1 MGDHIW
7 GHIWV
12 FVSFVAFTGLV
23 ALATWFFTRR
33 EDTNS
38 RTGFFLAGRG
48 LTFPFIAGS
57 LLLTNLSTE
66 QMVGLNG
73 QAFSYGLTVMVWEVI
88 AVVALVAMA
97 LFFLPRYLKS
107 GITTLPE
114 LMEIRY
120 DSTARTICNL
130 AFLIIY
136 ATVLLP
142 VILYS
147 GALGLLGILDMKSL
161 TGIQNDSALLW
172 MMIWLVGLI
181 GAAYA
186 LFGGLRTVVV
196 SDTFNGIGLLIGG
209 FMITFFGIA
218 FIGKSKHIGWI
229 DGCVELYREIPERFN
244 SIGGPSDPTPFWSI
258 FTGVLVIHLFYWC
271 TNQQI
276 IQRTLAAK
284 SLKEGQRGVLLCG
297 ALKLLGPLYLVV
309 PGIMAYYLATKLK
322 VEGFEN
328 LMEKPDNAYGM
339 LVRSVLPKPLV
350 GFFAAVMAGAILS
363 SFNSALNSTCTLFT
377 LDIYKKHLHKDA
389 SEREIVRVGRIFGW
403 TIALIAMLVAPLL
416 AGQDSIFGF
425 LKLMDG
431 LYAIPIFSVILMGFL
446 NKKVPAAAANFAM
459 LSGLAIIA
467 LAYFVLP
474 PLGLDAKKACGNDF
488 YFLGLVFLILVIV
501 MQIWSMVAPRREG
514 VWVQQD
520 VGAVNLKPWS
530 LAIPVGLA
538 LLILVVINY
547 ALFAD
552 FSVLWNK

>member
-1 MGDHIW
+1 MT

-12 FVSFVAFTGLV
+12 FVSFVLFTALV
-23 ALATWFFTRR
+23 ALATWFFTRK
-33 EDTNS
+33 EDTAS

-73 QAFSYGLTVMVWEVI
+73 QAYSFGLTVMVWEVV

-120 DSTARTICNL
+120 DSTTRIICNL
-130 AFLIIY
+130 VFLIFY

-147 GALGLLGILDMKSL
+147 GALGLMGILDVSGL
-161 TGIQNDSALLW
+161 TGIENRTALLW
-172 MMIWLVGLI
+172 LMVWLVGLI

-209 FMITFFGIA
+209 FMITIFGIA
-218 FIGKSKHIGWI
+218 FIGARKHVGWI
-229 DGCVELYREIPERFN
+229 RSCAELYREIPDHFN

-297 ALKLLGPLYLVV
+297 ALKLLGPLYLVL
-309 PGIMAYYLATKLK
+309 PGIMAYYLATKMN
-322 VEGFEN
+322 VAGFER
-328 LMEKPDNAYGM
+328 LRDAPDNAYGM
-339 LVRSVLPKPLV
+339 LVRLVLPAPLA
-350 GFFAAVMAGAILS
+350 GFFAAVMVGAILS

-377 LDIYKKHLHKDA
+377 LDIYKKHLRKNA
-389 SEREIVRVGRIFGW
+389 SDLEMVRIGRIFGGV
-403 TIALIAMLVAPLL
+403 IAVIAMLVAPLL
-416 AGQDSIFGF
+416 AGQTSIFDF
-425 LKLMDG
+425 LKKMDG
-431 LYAIPIFSVILMGFL
+431 FYAIPIFAVILMGFL
-446 NKKVPAAAANFAM
+446 NKKIPAAAANFA
-459 LSGLAIIA
+459 LICGLVIIG

-474 PLGLDAKKACGNDF
+474 PLKIDPIKACGNAF
-488 YFLGLVFLILVIV
+488 YFLGMIFLILVIV
-501 MQIWSMVAPRREG
+501 MQVWSMVAPRKEG
-514 VWVQQD
+514 VWIQKD
-520 VGAVNLKPWS
+520 VGAVDLKPWR
-530 LAIPVGLA
+530 LAVPVGIA
-538 LLILVVINY
+538 LLILVIVNY

-552 FSVLWNK
+552 FSVWFRK

>member
-1 MGDHIW
+1 MT

-12 FVSFVAFTGLV
+12 FVSFMLFTALV
-23 ALATWFFTRR
+23 ALATWFFTRK
-33 EDTNS
+33 EDTS
-38 RTGFFLAGRG
+38 TRSGFFLAGRG

-73 QAFSYGLTVMVWEVI
+73 QAYSFGLTVMVWEVV
-88 AVVALVAMA
+88 AVVALVVMA

-120 DSTARTICNL
+120 DSTTRTICNL
-130 AFLIIY
+130 VFLIFY

-147 GALGLLGILDMKSL
+147 GALGLMGILDVSGL
-161 TGIQNDSALLW
+161 TGIENKTALLW
-172 MMIWLVGLI
+172 LMVWLVGLI

-209 FMITFFGIA
+209 FMITIFGIA
-218 FIGKSKHIGWI
+218 FIGARKHVGWI
-229 DGCVELYREIPERFN
+229 RSCAELYREIPDHFN

-297 ALKLLGPLYLVV
+297 ALKLLGPLYLVL
-309 PGIMAYYLATKLK
+309 PGIMAYYLATKMN
-322 VEGFEN
+322 VSGFER
-328 LMEKPDNAYGM
+328 LQDAPDNAYGM
-339 LVRSVLPKPLV
+339 LVRLVLPAPLA
-350 GFFAAVMAGAILS
+350 GFFAAVMVGAILS

-377 LDIYKKHLHKDA
+377 LDIYKKHLRKNA
-389 SEREIVRVGRIFGW
+389 SDLEMVRIGRIFGGV
-403 TIALIAMLVAPLL
+403 IALIAMLVAPLL
-416 AGQDSIFGF
+416 AGQTSIFDF
-425 LKLMDG
+425 LKKMDG
-431 LYAIPIFSVILMGFL
+431 FYAIPIFAVILMGFL
-446 NKKVPAAAANFAM
+446 NKKIPAAAANFT
-459 LSGLAIIA
+459 LICGLVIIG

-474 PLGLDAKKACGNDF
+474 PLGIDPIKACGNAY
-488 YFLGLVFLILVIV
+488 YFLGMIFLILVIV
-501 MQIWSMVAPRREG
+501 MQLWSMAAPRRDG
-514 VWVQQD
+514 VWVQKD
-520 VGAVNLKPWS
+520 VGAVDLKPWS
-530 LAIPVGLA
+530 LAIPVGIA
-538 LLILVVINY
+538 LLVLVIVNY

-552 FSVLWNK
+552 FSVLWKK

>member
-1 MGDHIW
+1 M

-12 FVSFVAFTGLV
+12 FVSFVLFTALV
-23 ALATWFFTRR
+23 ALATWIFTRK
-33 EDTNS
+33 EDTGS

-73 QAFSYGLTVMVWEVI
+73 QAYSFGLTVMVWEVV

-120 DSTARTICNL
+120 DSTTRAICNFV
-130 AFLIIY
+130 FLIFY

-147 GALGLLGILDMKSL
+147 GALGLMGILDVSGL
-161 TGIQNDSALLW
+161 TGIKSDAALLW
-172 MMIWLVGLI
+172 LMVWLVGLI

-209 FMITFFGIA
+209 FMITFFGITR
-218 FIGKSKHIGWI
+218 ISSIKHIGWI
-229 DGCVELYREIPERFN
+229 RSCTELYREIPERFN

-297 ALKLLGPLYLVV
+297 ALKLLGPLYLVL
-309 PGIMAYYLATKLK
+309 PGIMAYYLATKLN
-322 VEGFEN
+322 VEGFECLN
-328 LMEKPDNAYGM
+328 SEPDKAYGK
-339 LVRSVLPKPLV
+339 LVHLVLPPPLA
-350 GFFAAVMAGAILS
+350 GFFAAVMVGAILS

-377 LDIYKKHLHKDA
+377 LDIYKKHLRKDA
-389 SEREIVRVGRIFGW
+389 SDREVVRVGRIFGGV
-403 TIALIAMLVAPLL
+403 IAAIAMLVAPLL
-416 AGQDSIFGF
+416 AGQTSIFDF
-425 LKLMDG
+425 LKKMDG
-431 LYAIPIFSVILMGFL
+431 FYAIPIFAVILMGFL
-446 NKKVPAAAANFAM
+446 NKKIPAAAANFT
-459 LSGLAIIA
+459 LICGLVIIG

-474 PLGLDAKKACGNDF
+474 PLGIDPIKYCGNAF
-488 YFLGLVFLILVIV
+488 YFLGVVFLVLVIL
-501 MQIWSMVAPRREG
+501 MQLWSMAAPRREG
-514 VWVQQD
+514 VWVQKD
-520 VGAVNLKPWS
+520 VGAVDLKPWS
-530 LAIPVGLA
+530 LAIPVGIA
-538 LLILVVINY
+538 LLILVVVNY

-552 FSVLWNK
+552 FSVLWRK

>member
-1 MGDHIW
+1 MNHV
-7 GHIWV
+7 WV
-12 FVSFVAFTGLV
+12 LASFVFFTALV
-23 ALATWFFTRR
+23 ALATWLFTRK
-33 EDTNS
+33 EDTRSQN
-38 RTGFFLAGRG
+38 GFFLAGRG
-48 LTFPFIAGS
+48 LTFQFIAGS

-73 QAFSYGLTVMVWEVI
+73 QAFSYGLTVMVWEVV

-120 DSTARTICNL
+120 NSTTRTICNL

-161 TGIQNDSALLW
+161 TGIQNDTTLLW
-172 MMIWLVGLI
+172 LMIWLVGLI

-209 FMITFFGIA
+209 FMITLFGIA
-218 FIGKSKHIGWI
+218 FIGKSKHISWI
-229 DGCVELYREIPERFN
+229 SGCVELYREIPDRFN
-244 SIGGPSDPTPFWSI
+244 SIGGPTDPTPFLSI

-297 ALKLLGPLYLVV
+297 ALKLLGPLYLVL

-322 VEGFEN
+322 VDGFEN
-328 LMEKPDNAYGM
+328 LMDKPDNAYGM

-377 LDIYKKHLHKDA
+377 LDIYKKHLRKNA
-389 SEREIVRVGRIFGW
+389 SDIEIVRVGRIFGW

-416 AGQDSIFGF
+416 AGQESIFGF

-431 LYAIPIFSVILMGFL
+431 LYAIPIFSVVLMGFL
-446 NKKVPAAAANFAM
+446 NKRVPSAAANFVM
-459 LSGLAIIA
+459 ICGLVIIA

-474 PLGLDAKKACGNDF
+474 LFGITTKTLCGNDF

-501 MQIWSMVAPRREG
+501 LQFWSTIAPRREG
-514 VWVQQD
+514 VWVQKD
-520 VGAVNLKPWS
+520 VGAVDLKPWS
-530 LAIPVGLA
+530 LAMPVGIA
-538 LLILVVINY
+538 LLILVVVNY

-552 FSVLWNK
+552 FSVLR

>member
-1 MGDHIW
+1 MIDQ
-7 GHIWV
+7 IWV
-12 FVSFVAFTGLV
+12 FVSFIIFTALV
-23 ALATWFFTRR
+23 ALATWLFTRK
-33 EDTNS
+33 EDTDS

-48 LTFPFIAGS
+48 LAFPFIAGS

-73 QAFSYGLTVMVWEVI
+73 QAYSYGLTVMVWEVV

-120 DSTARTICNL
+120 NSTARTICNL
-130 AFLIIY
+130 VFLIFY

-147 GALGLLGILDMKSL
+147 GALGLIGILDMSGL
-161 TGIQNDSALLW
+161 TGIENPSALMWLTV
-172 MMIWLVGLI
+172 WLVGLI

-229 DGCVELYREIPERFN
+229 NSCAELYREIPEHFN

-297 ALKLLGPLYLVV
+297 ALKLLGPLYLVL
-309 PGIMAYYLATKLK
+309 PGIMAFYLATKLH
-322 VEGFEN
+322 VEGFES
-328 LMEKPDNAYGM
+328 LKDAPDNAYGM
-339 LVRSVLPKPLV
+339 LVRLVLPAPLA
-350 GFFAAVMAGAILS
+350 GFFAAVMVGAILS

-377 LDIYKKHLHKDA
+377 LDIYKKHLRKSA
-389 SEREIVRVGRIFGW
+389 SDRELVRVGRIFG
-403 TIALIAMLVAPLL
+403 AVVAVIAMLVAPLL
-416 AGQDSIFGF
+416 MGQESIFDF
-425 LKLMDG
+425 LKKMDG
-431 LYAIPIFSVILMGFL
+431 FYAIPIFSVILMGFL
-446 NKKVPAAAANFAM
+446 NKKIPAAAANVAM
-459 LSGLAIIA
+459 IGGLVTIG

-474 PLGLDAKKACGNDF
+474 PLGIDPIKACGNAF
-488 YFLGLVFLILVIV
+488 YFLGLVFLILVIL
-501 MQIWSMVAPRREG
+501 MQVWSMAAPRKEG
-514 VWVQQD
+514 AWVQKD
-520 VGAVNLKPWS
+520 VGAVDLKPWS
-530 LAIPVGLA
+530 LAVPVGIA
-538 LLILVVINY
+538 LLILVFVNY

-552 FSVLWNK
+552 FSVWF

>member
-1 MGDHIW
+1 MIDQ
-7 GHIWV
+7 IWV
-12 FVSFVAFTGLV
+12 FVSFIIFTALV
-23 ALATWFFTRR
+23 ALATWLFTRK
-33 EDTNS
+33 EDTDS

-48 LTFPFIAGS
+48 LAFPFIAGS

-73 QAFSYGLTVMVWEVI
+73 QAYSYGLTVMVWEVV

-120 DSTARTICNL
+120 NSTARTICNL
-130 AFLIIY
+130 VFLIFY

-147 GALGLLGILDMKSL
+147 GALGLIGILDMSGL
-161 TGIQNDSALLW
+161 TGIENPSALMWLTV
-172 MMIWLVGLI
+172 WLVGLI

-229 DGCVELYREIPERFN
+229 NSCAELYREIPEHFN

-297 ALKLLGPLYLVV
+297 ALKLLGPLYLVL
-309 PGIMAYYLATKLK
+309 PGIMAFYLATKLH
-322 VEGFEN
+322 VEGFES
-328 LMEKPDNAYGM
+328 LKDAPDNAYGM
-339 LVRSVLPKPLV
+339 LVRLVLPAPLA
-350 GFFAAVMAGAILS
+350 GFFAAVMVGAILS

-377 LDIYKKHLHKDA
+377 LDIYKKHLRKSA
-389 SEREIVRVGRIFGW
+389 SDRELVRVGRIFG
-403 TIALIAMLVAPLL
+403 AVVAVIAMLVAPLL
-416 AGQDSIFGF
+416 MGQESIFDF
-425 LKLMDG
+425 LKKMDG
-431 LYAIPIFSVILMGFL
+431 FYAIPIFSVILMGFL
-446 NKKVPAAAANFAM
+446 NKKIPAAAANVAM
-459 LSGLAIIA
+459 IGGLVTIG

-474 PLGLDAKKACGNDF
+474 PLGIDPIKACGNAF
-488 YFLGLVFLILVIV
+488 YFLGLVFLILVIL
-501 MQIWSMVAPRREG
+501 MQVWSMAAPRKG
-514 VWVQQD
+514 GAWVQKD
-520 VGAVNLKPWS
+520 VGAVDLKPWS
-530 LAIPVGLA
+530 LAVPVGIA
-538 LLILVVINY
+538 LLILVFVNY

-552 FSVLWNK
+552 FSVWF